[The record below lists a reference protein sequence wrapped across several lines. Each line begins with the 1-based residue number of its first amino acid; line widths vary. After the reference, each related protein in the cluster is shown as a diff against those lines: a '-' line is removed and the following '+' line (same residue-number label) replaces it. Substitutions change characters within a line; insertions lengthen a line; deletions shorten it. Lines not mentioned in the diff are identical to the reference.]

1 MESKQNPN
9 NLVLEDRYEL
19 TEIIG
24 EGGMAV
30 VYKALDRR
38 LNRYVAVKIMR
49 PEMAQQ
55 EEFRQR
61 FFAES
66 HAVAMLSSPNIVA
79 VYDVSHSTEIEYIVM
94 ELVDG
99 ITLKQYM
106 KRKGPIPWREA
117 VYFAKQIARALAH
130 AHSKGVVHRDIKP
143 QNMMLLRDGTL
154 KVGDFGIAA
163 LENEISEEQGT
174 AVGSIHYIAPEQIR
188 GESPDGRSDLYSLG
202 VVMYEMLTGQ
212 KPYTGDTVGEIAVK
226 HLNTAPVPPSQLV
239 RDLPP
244 ELEHIILKAMNPEIQ
259 ARYQTAEE
267 LIRDLDHFTVTQ
279 TQQEDEAEAD
289 SLETPS
295 VVPVRSISE
304 MSKEKYRRRRRR
316 SARVTFLSGT
326 FGVLVVILGLFVFLL
341 QFFFKDYFPDKGTE
355 DRSSGHMMMPN
366 FQGMS
371 VDAILKD
378 PQNSVFSF
386 EIIYLNS
393 SGTEEFDP
401 SDYTVERQDPNSGTR
416 VSLKKGGTP
425 VRLYVSTGVV
435 QVPNVYNM
443 DYREATAILRVS
455 GYYVE
460 IIDELSDSVPRNYV
474 IDMSPAA
481 GTPLEKGDW
490 VYLTVSAGSEIEYV
504 SIPNLVGL
512 SEVAAIEKIE
522 QNELSYGGSEYVT
535 SDLPAGTVIGQ
546 SEDSYNLLPAHSKI
560 ILRVSTGP
568 EEG

>member
-239 RDLPP
+239 EDLPP

-267 LIRDLDHFTVTQ
+267 LIRDLDHFAVTQ

-304 MSKEKYRRRRRR
+304 MSKEKYRRRRKR

-326 FGVLVVILGLFVFLL
+326 FGVLLVILGLFVFLL

-460 IIDELSDSVPRNYV
+460 IIDEISDSVPRNYV

-490 VYLTVSAGSEIEYV
+490 VYLTVSAGPEIEYV

>member
-9 NLVLEDRYEL
+9 SLVLEDRYEL

-49 PEMAQQ
+49 PEMAQL
-55 EEFRQR
+55 EEFRRR

-66 HAVAMLSSPNIVA
+66 QAVAMLSSPNIVA

-106 KRKGPIPWREA
+106 ERKKLIPWREA

-143 QNMMLLRDGTL
+143 QNMLLLRDGTL

-163 LENEISEEQGT
+163 LENEMKEEQGT
-174 AVGSIHYIAPEQIR
+174 AIGSIHYIAPEQIR

-226 HLNTAPVPPSQLV
+226 HLNTSPVPPSKLV
-239 RDLPP
+239 QDLPP

-259 ARYQTAEE
+259 ERYQSAEE
-267 LIRDLDHFTVTQ
+267 LIRDLDHFAMTQ

-295 VVPVRSISE
+295 VVPVRSVSE
-304 MSKEKYRRRRRR
+304 MSKEKYRRRRKR
-316 SARVTFLSGT
+316 SARVSFLSGT
-326 FGVLVVILGLFVFLL
+326 FGVLLVILGLFVFLL

-355 DRSSGHMMMPN
+355 DRSSGHMIMPN

-371 VDAILKD
+371 VDVILKD
-378 PQNSVFSF
+378 PENSVFSF

-393 SGTEEFDP
+393 SGTDAFNP
-401 SDYTVERQDPNSGTR
+401 ADYTVERQDPGSGTR

-425 VRLYVSTGVV
+425 VKLYVSTGVV

-460 IIDELSDSVPRNYV
+460 IIDELSDTVPRNYV
-474 IDMSPAA
+474 IGMSPAA

-490 VYLTVSAGSEIEYV
+490 VFLTVSAGTDVEYV

-512 SEVAAIEKIE
+512 SEVVAIEKIE
-522 QNELSYGGSEYVT
+522 QSELSYGGSEYVT
-535 SDLPAGTVIGQ
+535 SDLPVGTVIGQ
-546 SEDSYNLLPAHSKI
+546 SEDSYALLPAHSKI

>member
-163 LENEISEEQGT
+163 LENEISEDRGT

-239 RDLPP
+239 EDLPP

-267 LIRDLDHFTVTQ
+267 LIRDLDHFAVTQ

-460 IIDELSDSVPRNYV
+460 IIDEISDSVPRNYV

-490 VYLTVSAGSEIEYV
+490 VYLTVSAGLEIEYV

>member
-9 NLVLEDRYEL
+9 SLVLEDRYEL
-19 TEIIG
+19 IEIIG

-49 PEMAQQ
+49 PEMAQE
-55 EEFRQR
+55 EEFRKR

-66 HAVAMLSSPNIVA
+66 HAVALLSSPNIVA
-79 VYDVSHSTEIEYIVM
+79 VYDVSHSTDIEYIVM
-94 ELVDG
+94 ELVEG

-106 KRKGPIPWREA
+106 ERKGPIPWREA

-130 AHSKGVVHRDIKP
+130 AHAKGVIHRDIKP
-143 QNMMLLRDGTL
+143 QNMLLLRDGTL

-163 LENEISEEQGT
+163 LENEIRDESGT
-174 AVGSIHYIAPEQIR
+174 AIGSIHYIAPEQIR
-188 GESPDGRSDLYSLG
+188 GESPDARSDLYSLG

-212 KPYTGDTVGEIAVK
+212 KPYNGDTLGEIAIK
-226 HLNTAPVPPSQLV
+226 HLNTVPEPPSKLIPEI
-239 RDLPP
+239 PP
-244 ELEHIILKAMNPEIQ
+244 ELEHITLKAMNANIFE
-259 ARYQTAEE
+259 RYQNAEE
-267 LIRDLDHFTVTQ
+267 LIRDLDRFALTQ
-279 TQQEDEAEAD
+279 TQQEDEAEAV
-289 SLETPS
+289 SLETPP
-295 VVPVRSISE
+295 VVPVRSVSE

-316 SARVTFLSGT
+316 SARVSFLSGA
-326 FGVLVVILGLFVFLL
+326 FGILLVILGLFVFLL
-341 QFFFKDYFPDKGTE
+341 QFFFKDYFPDKGSE
-355 DRSSGHMMMPN
+355 DRTSGHMMMPN
-366 FQGMS
+366 LQGMS

-378 PQNSVFSF
+378 PQNSVFNF

-393 SGTEEFDP
+393 TG
-401 SDYTVERQDPNSGTR
+401 SDEYNPAEYTVERQDPGAGTR

-435 QVPNVYNM
+435 QVPDVYNM

-460 IIDELSDSVPRNYV
+460 IVDELSDTVARNYV
-474 IDMSPAA
+474 LNMSPSA
-481 GTPLEKGDW
+481 GTPLEKGSV
-490 VYLTVSAGSEIEYV
+490 VYLTVSAGSEVEYV
-504 SIPNLVGL
+504 SVPNLVGL

-522 QNELSYGGSEYVT
+522 SSELSYGGSEYLH
-535 SDLPAGTVIGQ
+535 SDLPTGTVIGQ
-546 SEDSYNLLPAHSKI
+546 SEENYNLVPAHSNI
-560 ILRVSTGP
+560 ILRVSLGP

>member
-239 RDLPP
+239 ADLPP

-267 LIRDLDHFTVTQ
+267 LIRDLDHFAVTQ

-304 MSKEKYRRRRRR
+304 MSKEKYRRRRKR

-326 FGVLVVILGLFVFLL
+326 FGVLLVILGLFVFLL

-460 IIDELSDSVPRNYV
+460 IIDEISDSVPRNYV

-490 VYLTVSAGSEIEYV
+490 VYLTVSAGPEIEYV

>member
-1 MESKQNPN
+1 
-9 NLVLEDRYEL
+9 
-19 TEIIG
+19 
-24 EGGMAV
+24 
-30 VYKALDRR
+30 
-38 LNRYVAVKIMR
+38 
-49 PEMAQQ
+49 
-55 EEFRQR
+55 
-61 FFAES
+61 
-66 HAVAMLSSPNIVA
+66 
-79 VYDVSHSTEIEYIVM
+79 
-94 ELVDG
+94 
-99 ITLKQYM
+99 
-106 KRKGPIPWREA
+106 
-117 VYFAKQIARALAH
+117 
-130 AHSKGVVHRDIKP
+130 
-143 QNMMLLRDGTL
+143 MMLLRDGTL

-239 RDLPP
+239 EDLPP

-267 LIRDLDHFTVTQ
+267 LIRDLDHFAVTQ

-460 IIDELSDSVPRNYV
+460 IIDEISDSVPRNYV

-490 VYLTVSAGSEIEYV
+490 VYLTVSAGPEIEYV

>member
-1 MESKQNPN
+1 MENRQNPN

-19 TEIIG
+19 LEIIG

-38 LNRYVAVKIMR
+38 LNRFVAVKIMR

-66 HAVAMLSSPNIVA
+66 QAVAMLSCPNIVA
-79 VYDVSHSTEIEYIVM
+79 VYDVSHSTDIEYIVM

-106 KRKGPIPWREA
+106 ERKGPIPWREA

-130 AHSKGVVHRDIKP
+130 AHEKGVIHRDIKP
-143 QNMMLLRDGTL
+143 QNMLLLRDGTL

-163 LENEISEEQGT
+163 LENELRDESGT
-174 AVGSIHYIAPEQIR
+174 AIGSIHYIAPEQIR
-188 GESPDGRSDLYSLG
+188 GENPDGRSDLYSLG
-202 VVMYEMLTGQ
+202 VVLYEMLTGR
-212 KPYTGDTVGEIAVK
+212 KPYTGETLGEIAVK
-226 HLNTAPVPPSQLV
+226 HMNTDPVLPTKLV
-239 RDLPP
+239 PEIP
-244 ELEHIILKAMNPEIQ
+244 QELEHITLKAMNSNILE
-259 ARYQTAEE
+259 RYQSAEE
-267 LIRDLDHFTVTQ
+267 LIHDLDRFALTQ
-279 TQQEDEAEAD
+279 TQQEDEAEAE

-295 VVPVRSISE
+295 VEPVRSISE

-316 SARVTFLSGT
+316 SARVSFLTGT
-326 FGVLVVILGLFVFLL
+326 FGVLLVILGLFIFLL
-341 QFFFKDYFPDKGTE
+341 QFFFKDYFPDKGSE
-355 DRSSGHMMMPN
+355 DRTAGHITMPN
-366 FQGMS
+366 LQGVP

-378 PQNSVFSF
+378 PENSVFNF

-393 SGTEEFDP
+393 SGTGEYNP
-401 SDYTVERQDPNSGTR
+401 ADYTVERQDPGAGTR
-416 VSLKKGGTP
+416 ISLKKGGTP

-435 QVPNVYNM
+435 QVPDVYNL

-460 IIDELSDSVPRNYV
+460 IVDEISDSYPRNSV
-474 IDMSPAA
+474 MSMSPAA
-481 GTPLEKGDW
+481 GTSLEKGST
-490 VYLTVSAGSEIEYV
+490 VYLTVSAGLEVEQV
-504 SIPNLVGL
+504 SVPNLVGL
-512 SEVAAIEKIE
+512 SELAAIEKIE
-522 QNELSYGGSEYVT
+522 SSELSYGGSEYLH

-546 SEDSYNLLPAHSKI
+546 SEENYNLVPAHAKI
-560 ILRVSTGP
+560 ILRVSLGP

>member
-49 PEMAQQ
+49 PEMAQL
-55 EEFRQR
+55 EEFRKR

-66 HAVAMLSSPNIVA
+66 QAVAMLSSPNIVA
-79 VYDVSHSTEIEYIVM
+79 VYDVSHSTDIEYIVM

-106 KRKGPIPWREA
+106 ERKGPIPWREA
-117 VYFAKQIARALAH
+117 VYFAKQIARALSHAH
-130 AHSKGVVHRDIKP
+130 AKGVIHRDIKP
-143 QNMMLLRDGTL
+143 QNMLLLRDGTL

-163 LENEISEEQGT
+163 LENEMREERGT
-174 AVGSIHYIAPEQIR
+174 AIGSIHYIAPEQIR
-188 GESPDGRSDLYSLG
+188 GESPDARSDLYSLG
-202 VVMYEMLTGQ
+202 VVLYEMLTGQ
-212 KPYTGDTVGEIAVK
+212 KPYNGDTLGEIAVK
-226 HLNTAPVPPSQLV
+226 HMNTDPVPPSQLV
-239 RDLPP
+239 PDIPP
-244 ELEHIILKAMNPEIQ
+244 ELEHITLKAMNANLFE
-259 ARYQTAEE
+259 RYQSAEE
-267 LIRDLDHFTVTQ
+267 LIKDLDRFALAQ
-279 TQQEDEAEAD
+279 TQQEDEAEAE

-316 SARVTFLSGT
+316 SARVSFLSGT
-326 FGVLVVILGLFVFLL
+326 FCVMLVILGLFVFLL
-341 QFFFKDYFPDKGTE
+341 QFFFKDYFPDKGSE
-355 DRSSGHMMMPN
+355 DRASGHLMMPN
-366 FQGMS
+366 LLGQS
-371 VDAILKD
+371 VDAILKN
-378 PQNSVFSF
+378 PQNSVFNF

-393 SGTEEFDP
+393 STSGEIDP
-401 SDYTVERQDPNSGTR
+401 AQYTVERQEPGAGTR

-435 QVPNVYNM
+435 QVPDVYNL
-443 DYREATAILRVS
+443 DYREATAIMRVS

-460 IIDELSDSVPRNYV
+460 IVDEISDTVPRNYV
-474 IDMSPAA
+474 MSMSPAA
-481 GTPLEKGDW
+481 GTPMEKGSV
-490 VYLTVSAGSEIEYV
+490 VYLTVSAGAEVEQV
-504 SIPNLVGL
+504 SVPNLVGL
-512 SEVAAIEKIE
+512 SEIAAIEKIE
-522 QNELSYGGSEYVT
+522 TSELSYGGSEYLR

-546 SEDSYNLLPAHSKI
+546 SEENYNLVPAHSKI
-560 ILRVSTGP
+560 ILRVSLGP

>member
-9 NLVLEDRYEL
+9 SLVLEDRYEL

-38 LNRYVAVKIMR
+38 LNRFVAVKIMR

-79 VYDVSHSTEIEYIVM
+79 VYDVSHSTDIEYIVM
-94 ELVDG
+94 ELVEG

-106 KRKGPIPWREA
+106 ERKGPIPWREA

-130 AHSKGVVHRDIKP
+130 AHAKGVIHRDIKP
-143 QNMMLLRDGTL
+143 QNMLLLRDGTL

-163 LENEISEEQGT
+163 LENEIRDESGT
-174 AVGSIHYIAPEQIR
+174 AIGSIHYIAPEQIR
-188 GESPDGRSDLYSLG
+188 GENPDARSDLYSLG

-212 KPYTGDTVGEIAVK
+212 KPYNGDSLGEIAVK
-226 HLNTAPVPPSQLV
+226 HLNTTPEPPSKLV
-239 RDLPP
+239 PEIPP
-244 ELEHIILKAMNPEIQ
+244 ELEHITLKAMNANIFE
-259 ARYQTAEE
+259 RYQNAEE
-267 LIRDLDHFTVTQ
+267 LIRDLDRFALTQ
-279 TQQEDEAEAD
+279 TQQEDEAEAE
-289 SLETPS
+289 SLETPP
-295 VVPVRSISE
+295 VVPVRSVSE
-304 MSKEKYRRRRRR
+304 MSREKYRRRRRR
-316 SARVTFLSGT
+316 SARVSFLSGA
-326 FGVLVVILGLFVFLL
+326 FAVLLVILGLFVFLL
-341 QFFFKDYFPDKGTE
+341 QFFFKDYFPDKGSE
-355 DRSSGHMMMPN
+355 DRASGHMMMPN
-366 FQGMS
+366 LQGMS

-378 PQNSVFSF
+378 PQNSVFNF

-393 SGTEEFDP
+393 TGTGEYNPAE
-401 SDYTVERQDPNSGTR
+401 YTVERQEPGAGTR

-435 QVPNVYNM
+435 QVPDVYNM

-460 IIDELSDSVPRNYV
+460 IVDEISDTVSRNYV
-474 IDMSPAA
+474 LNMSPAA
-481 GTPLEKGDW
+481 GTPLEKGSV
-490 VYLTVSAGSEIEYV
+490 VYLTVSAGPEIEYV
-504 SIPNLVGL
+504 SVPNLVGL

-522 QNELSYGGSEYVT
+522 SSELSYGGSEYLH
-535 SDLPAGTVIGQ
+535 SDLPSGTVIGQ
-546 SEDSYNLLPAHSKI
+546 SEENYNLVPAHSKI
-560 ILRVSTGP
+560 ILRVSLGP

>member
-239 RDLPP
+239 ADLPP

-267 LIRDLDHFTVTQ
+267 LIRDLDHFAVTQ

-304 MSKEKYRRRRRR
+304 MSKEKYRRRRKR

-326 FGVLVVILGLFVFLL
+326 FGVLLVILGLFVFLL

-460 IIDELSDSVPRNYV
+460 IIDEISDSVPRNYV

-490 VYLTVSAGSEIEYV
+490 VYLTVSAGPEIEYV

-535 SDLPAGTVIGQ
+535 SDLPVGTVIGQ

>member
-9 NLVLEDRYEL
+9 SLVLEDRYEL

-66 HAVAMLSSPNIVA
+66 HAVAMLSCPNIVA
-79 VYDVSHSTEIEYIVM
+79 VYDVSHSTDIEYIVM

-106 KRKGPIPWREA
+106 ERKGQIPWREA
-117 VYFAKQIARALAH
+117 VYFAKQIARALSHAH
-130 AHSKGVVHRDIKP
+130 ARGLVHRDIKP
-143 QNMMLLRDGTL
+143 QNMLLLRDGTL

-163 LENEISEEQGT
+163 LENEISEEKGT

-188 GESPDGRSDLYSLG
+188 GESPDARSDLYSLG
-202 VVMYEMLTGQ
+202 VVMYEMLTGK

-226 HLNTAPVPPSQLV
+226 LMNTRPVLPSQLAP
-239 RDLPP
+239 DIPA
-244 ELEHIILKAMNPEIQ
+244 ELEHITLRAMSADITQ
-259 ARYQTAEE
+259 RYQNADE
-267 LIRDLDHFTVTQ
+267 LIRDLDRFALAQ
-279 TQQEDEAEAD
+279 TQQEDDAEAEA
-289 SLETPS
+289 LETPA
-295 VVPVRSISE
+295 VVPVRSVSE
-304 MSKEKYRRRRRR
+304 MSGDKYRRRRRR
-316 SARVTFLSGT
+316 SARVSYLTGT
-326 FGVLVVILGLFVFLL
+326 FGVLVVILALFIFLL
-341 QFFFKDYFPDKGTE
+341 QFFFKDYFPDKGAE
-355 DRSSGHMMMPN
+355 ERSSGHMLMPN

-371 VDAILKD
+371 VDTILSD

-386 EIIYLNS
+386 EIVYLNS
-393 SGTEEFDP
+393 SGTDTFNP
-401 SDYTVERQDPNSGTR
+401 ADYTVERQDPGSGNR
-416 VSLKKGGTP
+416 ISLKKGGTP

-435 QVPNVYNM
+435 QVPDVYQM
-443 DYREATAILRVS
+443 DYRDATAILRVS

-460 IIDELSDSVPRNYV
+460 IVDEVSDSVPRNV
-474 IDMSPAA
+474 VMNMIPAA
-481 GTPLEKGDW
+481 GTSLEKGSW
-490 VYLTVSAGSEIEYV
+490 VYLTVSAGSETEFV
-504 SIPNLVGL
+504 TIPNLVGL
-512 SEVAAIEKIE
+512 SEMAAIEKIE
-522 QNELSYGGSEYVT
+522 ENELSYGGSEYVT

-546 SEDSYNLLPAHSKI
+546 NEESYSLLPAHSKV